1 MNLNNLI
8 YLHPV
13 NISEMKER
21 KQLKTLAKNGNVT
34 ELQLQQQRDPF

>member
-21 KQLKTLAKNGNVT
+21 KQLKTLAKSGNVT
-34 ELQLQQQRDPF
+34 ELLQQRRDPF